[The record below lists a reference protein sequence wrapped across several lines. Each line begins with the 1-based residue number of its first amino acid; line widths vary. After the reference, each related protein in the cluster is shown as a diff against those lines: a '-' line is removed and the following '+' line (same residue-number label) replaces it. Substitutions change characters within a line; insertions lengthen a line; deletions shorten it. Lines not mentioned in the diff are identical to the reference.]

1 MNCRYCDERLEK
13 NFSYGSVP
21 MTPNAVEEGVLLKNG
36 KPIEY
41 ELAISVCKKCGLIQQ
56 FNSPDPSV
64 LYFIFKNEIVGDIW
78 EKHYFEFSDFIAY
91 QKFDGVK
98 ILEVGGGDLSLAE
111 RLLKKGID
119 KIEVIEKNIKT
130 ENFSE
135 GINVFKGFLQDYNKS
150 SKFDLVYSSHV
161 LEHIDN
167 VQEHIEKISTLL
179 TNNGRLIFSLPHFE
193 KWIEDFATNSFSQE
207 HVTYPTI
214 ENLSAILRSKGFI
227 IDRVYQF
234 RDHSI
239 FMDAVFTDEQNNSK
253 KSEQE
258 NEIYE
263 KNLKLVTKFFEN
275 FEKLG
280 IYLKNSIGDS
290 ETYVFGA
297 NSGTQLLLKKYLKNS
312 KIIGILDNSSLKSGK
327 LLYGFNYVVN
337 KPEIL
342 TDIEN
347 IEEKKLIICTGK
359 YVQEI
364 KKQIK
369 KINDKIQI
377 ITNENF

>member
-1 MNCRYCDERLEK
+1 
-13 NFSYGSVP
+13 
-21 MTPNAVEEGVLLKNG
+21 
-36 KPIEY
+36 
-41 ELAISVCKKCGLIQQ
+41 
-56 FNSPDPSV
+56 
-64 LYFIFKNEIVGDIW
+64 
-78 EKHYFEFSDFIAY
+78 
-91 QKFDGVK
+91 
-98 ILEVGGGDLSLAE
+98 
-111 RLLKKGID
+111 
-119 KIEVIEKNIKT
+119 
-130 ENFSE
+130 
-135 GINVFKGFLQDYNKS
+135 
-150 SKFDLVYSSHV
+150 
-161 LEHIDN
+161 
-167 VQEHIEKISTLL
+167 
-179 TNNGRLIFSLPHFE
+179 
-193 KWIEDFATNSFSQE
+193 
-207 HVTYPTI
+207 
-214 ENLSAILRSKGFI
+214 
-227 IDRVYQF
+227 
-234 RDHSI
+234 
-239 FMDAVFTDEQNNSK
+239 MDAVFTDEQNNSK